1 MNLESRIRDVLFE
14 IGKDIKIH
22 KIDNDNTI
30 IEIDYDKYVE
40 KLKSILGE
48 YNSTPESLK

>member
-1 MNLESRIRDVLFE
+1 MSLDDQIKDVLFE

-22 KIDNDNTI
+22 RIDSQNTI

-40 KLKSILGE
+40 KLKSILEG
-48 YNSTPESLK
+48 YTGTPEAHS